1 MTTVS
6 HASRASRA
14 LRLAV
19 HGGGLSYRA
28 LFNWT
33 TPPMFIG
40 TLLVGPLFQIF
51 FFVHVG
57 RSLHVADDRFYLL
70 GNAVLATSMPC
81 VYGAIMAVANER
93 RFGTLGAV
101 LLSPRSR
108 GLIWGGRVLP
118 YAVNGLAVMT
128 FMMLVGALVLGL
140 TLPPSTL
147 LGLAQVFVV
156 AAMSCALFGLALGAL
171 AVRIRDVYVI
181 SNAAFTLLILFS
193 GANLPPESMPGWMNA
208 IGSFLPLHHAIEA
221 LRALFAGASFGEV
234 WSALVLEVAVALG
247 YAALAYGLL
256 RFFEWRSRANAALD
270 VM

>member
-1 MTTVS
+1 MTALT
-6 HASRASRA
+6 RA
-14 LRLAV
+14 LRLTF

-40 TLLVGPLFQIF
+40 TLLVSPLFQIF

-57 RSLHVADDRFYLL
+57 RNLGVADDRFYLL
-70 GNAVLATSMPC
+70 GNAVLATSVPC
-81 VYGAIMAVANER
+81 VYGGIMAVANER
-93 RFGTLGAV
+93 RYGTLGAV

-118 YAVNGLAVMT
+118 YVLNGFVVMV
-128 FMMLVGALVLGL
+128 FMMGVGSLLLGL
-140 TLPPSTL
+140 SLPASVL

-156 AAMSCALFGLALGAL
+156 AAASCALFGLALGAL
-171 AVRIRDVYVI
+171 AVRIRDVFVI
-181 SNAAFTLLILFS
+181 SNAAFTLLLLFS
-193 GANLPPESMPGWMNA
+193 GANLPAEAMPGWMSA
-208 IGSFLPLHHAIEA
+208 VGSVLPLSHAITA
-221 LRALFAGASFGEV
+221 LRALFDGASTAEIWTSLG
-234 WSALVLEVAVALG
+234 LEAAVALG
-247 YAALAYGLL
+247 YAVLAYGLL

>member
-1 MTTVS
+1 MTALT
-6 HASRASRA
+6 RA
-14 LRLAV
+14 LRLTF

-40 TLLVGPLFQIF
+40 TLLVSPLFQIF

-57 RSLHVADDRFYLL
+57 RSLGVADDRFYLL
-70 GNAVLATSMPC
+70 GNAVLATSVPC
-81 VYGAIMAVANER
+81 VYGGIMAVANER
-93 RFGTLGAV
+93 RYGTLGAV

-118 YAVNGLAVMT
+118 YVLNGFAVMA
-128 FMMLVGALVLGL
+128 FMMLAGSLVLGL
-140 TLPPSTL
+140 DLPATTL
-147 LGLAQVFVV
+147 LGLVQVFVV
-156 AAMSCALFGLALGAL
+156 ASASCALFGLALGAL
-171 AVRIRDVYVI
+171 AIRIRDVFVI

-193 GANLPPESMPGWMNA
+193 GANLPPAAMPGWMRA
-208 IGSFLPLHHAIEA
+208 AGSVLPLYHAIAA
-221 LRALFAGASFGEV
+221 LRGVFDGASPGV
-234 WSALVLEVAVALG
+234 LWSSLGREAAVALG
-247 YAALAYGLL
+247 YAVLAYGLL

>member
-1 MTTVS
+1 MTALT
-6 HASRASRA
+6 RA
-14 LRLAV
+14 LRLAF

-57 RSLHVADDRFYLL
+57 RSLGVADDRFYLL
-70 GNAVLATSMPC
+70 GNTVLATSMPC

-93 RFGTLGAV
+93 RYGTLGAV

-128 FMMLVGALVLGL
+128 FMMLMGCLVLGL
-140 TLPPSTL
+140 DLPATTLF
-147 LGLAQVFVV
+147 GLAQVFVV
-156 AAMSCALFGLALGAL
+156 AAASCALFGLALGAL
-171 AVRIRDVYVI
+171 AVRIRDVFVI
-181 SNAAFTLLILFS
+181 SNSAFTLLILFS
-193 GANLPPESMPGWMNA
+193 GANLPPDSMPGWMNA
-208 IGSFLPLHHAIEA
+208 VGSFLPLHHAIEA
-221 LRALFAGASFGEV
+221 LRAVFDGASLATV
-234 WSALVLEVAVALG
+234 WSGLGREVAVALG
-247 YAALAYGLL
+247 YAVLAYGLL